1 MELPIKQWKIFW
13 KFCQTMQENTKKKK
27 AFSNAVI

>member
-13 KFCQTMQENTKKKK
+13 KFCQTMQENTKKK